1 MTINFTISHNH
12 TDKILESDWL
22 PERSIFN
29 QIQELD
35 QIRSPITK
43 YPITSAVY
51 LVPSGDAVLLF
62 IEKKKNVQINRKQSK
77 QSSLC
82 RNVSLDFV

>member
-12 TDKILESDWL
+12 TDKILQSDWL

-43 YPITSAVY
+43 YLITSAVY

-62 IEKKKNVQINRKQSK
+62 CSDKS
-77 QSSLC
+77 
-82 RNVSLDFV
+82 